1 MTYLMTSPTPLAAEE
16 DIGDEI
22 GHHITATIGGLTFNV
37 DTIWSTVFAAGVVI
51 GLGLLLRRRITSGVP
66 SRLQLVF
73 ENIVEQVRDQ
83 VHTQVGPTAPF
94 VVPLAI
100 ALFMFILIAN
110 WIELVPTDHRVPPPS
125 ADVNLTFAL
134 ALVVIVWVHI
144 ISVRRKG
151 VKGYFKHFAQ
161 PYAALTPINI
171 IEELARPVTLALR
184 LFGNIFSGS
193 IMIILI
199 GLFPALLVPWPNAA
213 WKLFDMFIGVIQAFI
228 FALLTILYFA
238 GAVETEE
245 SH

>member
-1 MTYLMTSPTPLAAEE
+1 MTYLMTSPTPLAAE

-22 GHHITATIGGLTFNV
+22 GHHITVTLGGLTFNA
-37 DTIWSTVFAAGVVI
+37 DTIWSTVLAAGIVI

-66 SRLQLVF
+66 SRLQIVF
-73 ENIVEQVRDQ
+73 ENVVEQVRDQ
-83 VHTQVGPTAPF
+83 VHAQVGPTAPF

-110 WIELVPTDHRVPPPS
+110 WIELVPTQERLPSPS

-144 ISVRRKG
+144 LSFRRKG
-151 VKGYFKHFAQ
+151 AKAYFKHFTQ
-161 PYAALTPINI
+161 PYPVFTPFNV
-171 IEELARPVTLALR
+171 IEEIAKPVSLALR

-193 IMIILI
+193 ILILLI
-199 GLFPALLVPWPNAA
+199 GLFPSFIVPWPTAA

-238 GAVETEE
+238 TAVETEE

>member
-1 MTYLMTSPTPLAAEE
+1 MTYLMTSPTPLAAE

-22 GHHITATIGGLTFNV
+22 GHHITVTIGGLTFNA
-37 DTIWSTVFAAGVVI
+37 DTIWSTVLAAGIVI
-51 GLGLLLRRRITSGVP
+51 GLGLWLRRRITSGVP
-66 SRLQLVF
+66 SRLQLIF
-73 ENIVEQVRDQ
+73 ENVVEQVREQ
-83 VHTQVGPTAPF
+83 VNAQIGPTAPF

-110 WIELVPTDHRVPPPS
+110 WLELVPTQEKVPSPS

-144 ISVRRKG
+144 LSFRRKG
-151 VKGYFKHFAQ
+151 AKAYFKHFAQ
-161 PYAALTPINI
+161 PYPVFTPFNV
-171 IEELARPVTLALR
+171 IEEIAKPVSLALR
-184 LFGNIFSGS
+184 LFGNIFSGT
-193 IMIILI
+193 ILILLI
-199 GLFPALLVPWPNAA
+199 GLFPSFLVPWPTAA

>member
-1 MTYLMTSPTPLAAEE
+1 MTNPTPLAAK

-22 GHHITATIGGLTFNV
+22 GHHIVVRLGGFAFNI
-37 DTIWSTVFAAGVVI
+37 DTIYSTVLAAGIVI
-51 GLGLLLRRRITSGVP
+51 GLGLYLRAKVTSGVP
-66 SRLQLVF
+66 SRLQLIWETV
-73 ENIVEQVRDQ
+73 VEQVRAQVADQ
-83 VHTQVGPTAPF
+83 IGPTAPF

-110 WIELVPTDHRVPPPS
+110 WIELVPTMEKLPSPS

-134 ALVVIVWVHI
+134 AIVVIIWVHI
-144 ISVRRKG
+144 ISIRRKG
-151 VKGYFKHFAQ
+151 LKAYFKHYAQ
-161 PYAALTPINI
+161 PYLALTPINV

-184 LFGNIFSGS
+184 LFGNIFSGT
-193 IMIILI
+193 IMILLI
-199 GLFPALLVPWPNAA
+199 GLFPAFLSWAPNAV

-245 SH
+245 AH

>member
-1 MTYLMTSPTPLAAEE
+1 MTNPNPTPLAAQ

-22 GHHITATIGGLTFNV
+22 GHHITVTIGGLTFNA
-37 DTIWSTVFAAGVVI
+37 DTIWSTVLAAGIVI
-51 GLGLLLRRRITSGVP
+51 GLGLLLRRRVTSGVP
-66 SRLQLVF
+66 SRLQLIWEGV
-73 ENIVEQVRDQ
+73 VEQVTDQ
-83 VHTQVGPTAPF
+83 VEAQIGRTAPF

-110 WIELVPTDHRVPPPS
+110 WIELVPTMEKLPSPS

-134 ALVVIVWVHI
+134 ALVVIIWVHI
-144 ISVRRKG
+144 ISIRRKG
-151 VKGYFKHFAQ
+151 VKAYFKHYTQ
-161 PYAALTPINI
+161 PYVALTPINVV
-171 IEELARPVTLALR
+171 EELSRPVTLALR
-184 LFGNIFSGS
+184 LFGNIFSGT
-193 IMIILI
+193 IMLLLI
-199 GLFPALLVPWPNAA
+199 GLFPFFVSWAPNAV

>member
-1 MTYLMTSPTPLAAEE
+1 MIYPMTSPTPLAAE

-22 GHHITATIGGLTFNV
+22 GHHITVNIGGLAFNV
-37 DTIWSTVFAAGVVI
+37 DTIWSTVLAAAIVI
-51 GLGLLLRRRITSGVP
+51 GLGLWLRKKVTSGVP
-66 SRLQLVF
+66 SRLQLIW
-73 ENIVEQVRDQ
+73 ENVVEQVREQ
-83 VHTQVGPTAPF
+83 VDAQIGPTAPF

-110 WIELVPTDHRVPPPS
+110 WIELVPTQERLPS
-125 ADVNLTFAL
+125 PTADVNVTFAL
-134 ALVVIVWVHI
+134 ALVVIVWMHI
-144 ISVRRKG
+144 VSIRRKG
-151 VKGYFKHFAQ
+151 AKGYFKHFAQ
-161 PYAALTPINI
+161 PYPLLIPINV
-171 IEELARPVTLALR
+171 IEEIAKPVTLALR

-199 GLFPALLVPWPNAA
+199 GLFPALLVPWPTAA

>member
-1 MTYLMTSPTPLAAEE
+1 MINPTPLAAEK

-22 GHHITATIGGLTFNV
+22 GHHITVTLGGLTFNA
-37 DTIWSTVFAAGVVI
+37 DTIWSTVLAAGIVI
-51 GLGLLLRRRITSGVP
+51 GLGLLIRAQVTSGVP
-66 SRLQLVF
+66 TRLQLIYETV
-73 ENIVEQVRDQ
+73 VEQVRSQVADQ
-83 VHTQVGPTAPF
+83 MGPTAPF

-110 WIELVPTDHRVPPPS
+110 WLELIPTNHALPSPS

-144 ISVRRKG
+144 ISIRRKG
-151 VKGYFKHFAQ
+151 VKAYFKHFTQ
-161 PYAALTPINI
+161 PYVLLTPINV

-184 LFGNIFSGS
+184 LFGNIFSGG

-199 GLFPALLVPWPNAA
+199 GLFPFFISPAPNAL

-245 SH
+245 AH

>member
-1 MTYLMTSPTPLAAEE
+1 MTYWMTTPTPLAAEE

-22 GHHITATIGGLTFNV
+22 GHHITVTIGGLTFNA
-37 DTIWSTVFAAGVVI
+37 DTIWSTVVAAGIVI
-51 GLGLLLRRRITSGVP
+51 GLGLLLRRRLTSGVP
-66 SRLQLVF
+66 SRLQIVW

-83 VHTQVGPTAPF
+83 VESQIGRTAPF

-110 WIELVPTDHRVPPPS
+110 WLEIVPTDHRVPPPT

-134 ALVVIVWVHI
+134 ALVVIVWMHVV
-144 ISVRRKG
+144 SVRRKG
-151 VKGYFKHFAQ
+151 AKAYFKHFAQ
-161 PYAALTPINI
+161 PYAVLVPINI
-171 IEELARPVTLALR
+171 IEEIAKPITLALR